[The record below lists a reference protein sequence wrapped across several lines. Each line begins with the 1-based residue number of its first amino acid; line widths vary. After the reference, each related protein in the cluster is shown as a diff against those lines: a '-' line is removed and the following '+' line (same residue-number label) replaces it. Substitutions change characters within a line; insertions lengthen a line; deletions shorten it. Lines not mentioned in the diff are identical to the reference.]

1 MSRLGITFEEVVEA
15 ALSIEKGGESP
26 TIEKIRTYLGGT
38 GSNTTISKYL
48 QTWRNQVIHGSTTK
62 ENKMVTPDIVKI
74 AVDRVWNEIR
84 EQTDS
89 EIESIKEEA
98 QKLIVAAENKVQEAE
113 SNFSKAQA
121 ELDQLQQAHLAQN
134 AEKEL
139 LQLDIKKL
147 SEEHGLLQ
155 ERFKALE
162 ERYVEMQALTSQHLK
177 DLMQAHQKEVQRLE
191 EVCRSQSEAHAKL
204 VDTIKDQN
212 EKERHGHIV
221 QIDHLKTEN
230 KKTNDTI
237 QRLQKE
243 LQDKFYNLKKIETDL
258 AIMTVERDD
267 ILNQLTERD
276 KQWSYFNDKTL
287 ISNDVISKIYDTPK
301 FDNLIDKINVIF
313 ESSVDKKF
321 LELKENFKFL
331 DFSSFLKE
339 KDKNKHDE

>member
-1 MSRLGITFEEVVEA
+1 
-15 ALSIEKGGESP
+15 
-26 TIEKIRTYLGGT
+26 
-38 GSNTTISKYL
+38 
-48 QTWRNQVIHGSTTK
+48 
-62 ENKMVTPDIVKI
+62 MVTPDIVKI

-98 QKLIVAAENKVQEAE
+98 QKLIVAAENKAQEAE
-113 SNFSKAQA
+113 SNFSKVQA
-121 ELDQLQQAHLAQN
+121 ELDQLQQANLAQS

-155 ERFKALE
+155 EPFKALE
-162 ERYVEMQALTSQHLK
+162 ERYAEMQALTSQHLK
-177 DLMQAHQKEVQRLE
+177 DLIQAHQKEVQRLE
-191 EVCRSQSEAHAKL
+191 EVCRSQSEAHTKL

-243 LQDKFYNLKKIETDL
+243 LQDKFSNLKKLETDL

-321 LELKENFKFL
+321 LELKENFKLF